1 VDKSLSAIFTAACV
15 VVHFGVLVRKVYT
28 VDYTCDSAALPI
40 DGSTAH
46 SKTSIFVRGVL
57 FCFVLLRNPMKV
69 TNRNRRLK
77 YSIYI
82 LNIILELCRD
92 AAVILFSPKPGNELH
107 FSTSGYLCFFFF
119 FNARIKVCGE
129 HKPKLC
135 SCFILLHKIHQ

>member
-1 VDKSLSAIFTAACV
+1 
-15 VVHFGVLVRKVYT
+15 
-28 VDYTCDSAALPI
+28 
-40 DGSTAH
+40 
-46 SKTSIFVRGVL
+46 
-57 FCFVLLRNPMKV
+57 MKV

-107 FSTSGYLCFFFF
+107 FSTSGYLCFFFL
-119 FNARIKVCGE
+119 NARIKVCGE

-135 SCFILLHKIHQ
+135 SCIYFTT